1 MLKLPSI
8 LSISVLLL
16 LIDLLM
22 YSWLIPTLLLCPLEP
37 FSLNALPLQRRR

>member
-16 LIDLLM
+16 LTDLLM
-22 YSWLIPTLLLCPLEP
+22 YLWLIPTLLFCPLEP
-37 FSLNALPLQRRR
+37 FFLNALPLQRR